1 MIKNHKIL
9 ALIIAREKSKGLRN
23 KNTIIFKKKPLIQW
37 TMEAAKKSKLIDKI
51 LISTDSRKLSN
62 SQKKENFCAFFK
74 T

>member
-23 KNTIIFKKKPLIQW
+23 KNTIIFKKPLIQW

-51 LISTDSRKLSN
+51 LISTDSKKIIKLAKKRK
-62 SQKKENFCAFFK
+62 FCAFFK